1 MQMFVC
7 IKNNCW
13 QILIARRKKME
24 ENKEINKNELLLTS
38 IYQNVQTAL
47 QSLDNIMP
55 SVKCDALASEISRQ
69 EGEYNIISEEC
80 EVIAKADGIN
90 IKDNNVFEKIRLWSS
105 IKMSTLTDKSTTH
118 IAEMLLLGTF
128 MGTLQCIKDQSDHAG
143 ADEEIMNLLNKLMKL
158 EENNI
163 ETLKTYL

>member
-1 MQMFVC
+1 
-7 IKNNCW
+7 
-13 QILIARRKKME
+13 ME
-24 ENKEINKNELLLTS
+24 PSSNECKEKSKNELLLTS

-55 SVKCDALASEISRQ
+55 SVKCDALASEISKQ
-69 EGEYNIISEEC
+69 EDEYNVLSKEC
-80 EVIAKADGIN
+80 EMIAKSDNIN
-90 IKDNNVFEKIRLWSS
+90 IKDNNMFEKIRLWST
-105 IKMSTLTDKSTTH
+105 IKMSTISDKSTTH

-128 MGTLQCIKDQSDHAG
+128 MGVITCIKDEAEHSG
-143 ADEEIMNLLNKLMKL
+143 ADEEILNLLSKLKKL